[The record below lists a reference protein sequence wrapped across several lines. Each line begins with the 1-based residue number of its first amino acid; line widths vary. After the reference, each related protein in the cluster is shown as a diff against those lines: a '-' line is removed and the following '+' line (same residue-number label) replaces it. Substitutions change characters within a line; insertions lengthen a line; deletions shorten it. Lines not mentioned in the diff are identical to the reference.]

1 MARQDG
7 AVEPTPQADDRP
19 APAPSRSPSPEAE
32 PDDPVRCRTCAHVVT
47 HRAAAIEVADAHER
61 TFRNPGGWSFRVA
74 CYRTAPGCAPSGDP
88 TVDHTWYAGYAWQLL
103 HCGGCGG
110 HLGWW
115 YAAEGAAQGDGAAS
129 PAHDGFAGLITS
141 RLRG

>member
-19 APAPSRSPSPEAE
+19 AEETEAAE
-32 PDDPVRCRTCAHVVT
+32 DEPVRCRACAHVAT
-47 HRAAAIEVADAHER
+47 HRGAAIEVGDAHER
-61 TFRNPGGWSFRVA
+61 TFRNPAGWSFRVA
-74 CYRTAPGCAPSGDP
+74 CYRSAPGCVPCGDAAA
-88 TVDHTWYAGYAWQLL
+88 DHRWYAGYAWQLL

-115 YAAEGAAQGDGAAS
+115 YTGAGDGDDADE
-129 PAHDGFAGLITS
+129 HRDRDGFAGLITS